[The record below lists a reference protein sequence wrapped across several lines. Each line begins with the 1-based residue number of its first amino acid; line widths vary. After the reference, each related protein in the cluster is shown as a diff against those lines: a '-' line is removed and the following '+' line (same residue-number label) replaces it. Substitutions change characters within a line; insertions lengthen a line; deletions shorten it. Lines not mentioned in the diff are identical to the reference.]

1 MKCVKNPCDP
11 ACKCST
17 YLFFEKGKL
26 ESGWHPSIR
35 GPQISLKIRIGEDVC
50 LLANARVG
58 NDVRFILN
66 RLPHFPTSRRRLF
79 QHITG
84 GILKAQIGRRLFF
97 PESTRLKMSSSKGK
111 REAPFSF
118 FWGGG
123 RGDLASKLDKSLFP
137 PVPLQNN
144 TTEVTK

>member
-1 MKCVKNPCDP
+1 MSIHVTQP
-11 ACKCST
+11 ANAA
-17 YLFFEKGKL
+17 LIFFSRRGNWKVGCTPPSVAPKL
-26 ESGWHPSIR
+26 ASKSG
-35 GPQISLKIRIGEDVC
+35 GEDVC

-66 RLPHFPTSRRRLF
+66 RGFPHFPTSRRRLF

-84 GILKAQIGRRLFF
+84 GVLKAQIGRRLYF

-118 FWGGG
+118 FLGGG

-137 PVPLQNN
+137 PVP
-144 TTEVTK
+144 E